1 MVIVAKLS
9 FRRPGHMPDRWVKR
23 PRTVA
28 RMTAHGGSKSFE
40 REVTFEID
48 GLRLSF
54 ATWSDVSAL
63 FAIRF
68 LAKYDRPKR
77 GCESGLCGTCESLV
91 DGAPA
96 RLCLMP
102 STSLDGVSI
111 VSGSR
116 PGR

>member
-1 MVIVAKLS
+1 MHRSRRRQAVVPANGTRVSSARERHTYCDPVAK
-9 FRRPGHMPDRWVKR
+9 
-23 PRTVA
+23 A
-28 RMTAHGGSKSFE
+28 FE
-40 REVTFEID
+40 RDVSFEID
-48 GLRLSF
+48 GLQFTF

-68 LAKYDRPKR
+68 LAKHDRPRR

-91 DGAPA
+91 DGQPT
-96 RLCLMP
+96 RLCLLA

>member
-1 MVIVAKLS
+1 MGSPCA
-9 FRRPGHMPDRWVKR
+9 
-23 PRTVA
+23 RTVA
-28 RMTAHGGSKSFE
+28 EVSKSFE
-40 REVTFEID
+40 RDVTFEID
-48 GLRLSF
+48 GHHFSF

-68 LAKYDRPKR
+68 LAKYDRPRR

-91 DGAPA
+91 DGVPT
-96 RLCLMP
+96 RLCILA

-111 VSGSR
+111 VSGSM

>member
-1 MVIVAKLS
+1 MHRQGRRQAVVPANGTLPLVAS
-9 FRRPGHMPDRWVKR
+9 VNA
-23 PRTVA
+23 RTVNRVTKA
-28 RMTAHGGSKSFE
+28 FE

-48 GLRLSF
+48 GLHFSF

-68 LAKYDRPKR
+68 LAKHDRPRR

-91 DGAPA
+91 DGQPT
-96 RLCLMP
+96 RLCLLP

-111 VSGSR
+111 VSGSK

>member
-1 MVIVAKLS
+1 MSPPRRAYCRAVA
-9 FRRPGHMPDRWVKR
+9 
-23 PRTVA
+23 A
-28 RMTAHGGSKSFE
+28 AFE

-48 GLRLSF
+48 GRQFTF

-68 LAKYDRPKR
+68 LAKYDRPRR
-77 GCESGLCGTCESLV
+77 GCEAGLCGTCESLV
-91 DGAPA
+91 DGRPM
-96 RLCLMP
+96 RLCQLP

>member
-1 MVIVAKLS
+1 MAATAFGTV
-9 FRRPGHMPDRWVKR
+9 RWV
-23 PRTVA
+23 P
-28 RMTAHGGSKSFE
+28 TAFE
-40 REVTFEID
+40 RVVSFEID
-48 GLRLSF
+48 GRQFDF

-68 LAKYDRPKR
+68 LAKYDRPRR
-77 GCESGLCGTCESLV
+77 GCEAGLCGTCESLV
-91 DGAPA
+91 DGEPT
-96 RLCLMP
+96 RLCLLP

>member
-1 MVIVAKLS
+1 VSRV
-9 FRRPGHMPDRWVKR
+9 
-23 PRTVA
+23 TVSQ
-28 RMTAHGGSKSFE
+28 GSRSFE
-40 REVTFEID
+40 RQVTFEID
-48 GLRLSF
+48 GHQFSF

-68 LAKYDRPKR
+68 LAKYNRPKR
-77 GCESGLCGTCESLV
+77 GCESGLYGTCESLV
-91 DGAPA
+91 DGEPT
-96 RLCLMP
+96 RLCLVP

>member
-1 MVIVAKLS
+1 VSL
-9 FRRPGHMPDRWVKR
+9 MPK
-23 PRTVA
+23 A
-28 RMTAHGGSKSFE
+28 IE
-40 REVTFEID
+40 RDVTFEID
-48 GLRLSF
+48 GRHFSF

-68 LAKYDRPKR
+68 LAKYDRPRR

-91 DGAPA
+91 DGEPT

-111 VSGSR
+111 VSGSM

>member
-1 MVIVAKLS
+1 M
-9 FRRPGHMPDRWVKR
+9 DRILGEV
-23 PRTVA
+23 
-28 RMTAHGGSKSFE
+28 SKAFE
-40 REVTFEID
+40 QEVTFEID
-48 GLRLSF
+48 GCRYSF

-68 LAKYDRPKR
+68 LAKHDRPRR
-77 GCESGLCGTCESLV
+77 GCEAGLCGTCESLV
-91 DGAPA
+91 DGTPT
-96 RLCLMP
+96 RLCQVP

>member
-1 MVIVAKLS
+1 MSRVTKA
-9 FRRPGHMPDRWVKR
+9 
-23 PRTVA
+23 
-28 RMTAHGGSKSFE
+28 FE

-48 GLRLSF
+48 GLRFSF

-68 LAKYDRPKR
+68 LAKHDRPRR

-91 DGAPA
+91 DGQPT
-96 RLCLMP
+96 RLCLLP
-102 STSLDGVSI
+102 STSLDGASI

>member
-1 MVIVAKLS
+1 MAK
-9 FRRPGHMPDRWVKR
+9 
-23 PRTVA
+23 A
-28 RMTAHGGSKSFE
+28 FE
-40 REVTFEID
+40 RTVTFEID
-48 GLRLSF
+48 GREFSF
-54 ATWSDVSAL
+54 ETWSDVSAL

-68 LAKYDRPKR
+68 LAKYDRPRR

-91 DGAPA
+91 DGKPE

-111 VSGSR
+111 VSGSL

>member
-1 MVIVAKLS
+1 M
-9 FRRPGHMPDRWVKR
+9 
-23 PRTVA
+23 
-28 RMTAHGGSKSFE
+28 SKAFE
-40 REVTFEID
+40 RDVTFEID
-48 GLRLSF
+48 GHTFSM

-68 LAKYDRPKR
+68 LAKYDRPRR

-91 DGAPA
+91 DGKPT
-96 RLCLMP
+96 RLCQMA
-102 STSLDGVSI
+102 STALDGVSI

>member
-1 MVIVAKLS
+1 MLGAAAYC
-9 FRRPGHMPDRWVKR
+9 DRV
-23 PRTVA
+23 TVNQ
-28 RMTAHGGSKSFE
+28 GSRAFE

-48 GLRLSF
+48 GQRFSF

-68 LAKYDRPKR
+68 LARYDRPRR
-77 GCESGLCGTCESLV
+77 GCEAGLCGTCESLV
-91 DGAPA
+91 DGQPA
-96 RLCLMP
+96 RLCQLP
-102 STSLDGVSI
+102 STALDGVSI

>member
-1 MVIVAKLS
+1 MRV
-9 FRRPGHMPDRWVKR
+9 
-23 PRTVA
+23 
-28 RMTAHGGSKSFE
+28 SKAFE

-48 GLRLSF
+48 GRTFSL

-68 LAKYDRPKR
+68 LAKYDRPRR
-77 GCESGLCGTCESLV
+77 GCESGLCGTCESLG
-91 DGAPA
+91 DGAPT
-96 RLCLMP
+96 RLCQVA
-102 STSLDGVSI
+102 STALDGVSI

>member
-1 MVIVAKLS
+1 M
-9 FRRPGHMPDRWVKR
+9 REMRGTP
-23 PRTVA
+23 PRTVH
-28 RMTAHGGSKSFE
+28 RMTKAFE
-40 REVTFEID
+40 KEVTFEID
-48 GLRLSF
+48 GLDFSF

-68 LAKYDRPKR
+68 LAKHDRPKR

-91 DGAPA
+91 DGVPT
-96 RLCLMP
+96 RLCLVA

>member
-1 MVIVAKLS
+1 MAVI
-9 FRRPGHMPDRWVKR
+9 R
-23 PRTVA
+23 
-28 RMTAHGGSKSFE
+28 GSRAFE
-40 REVTFEID
+40 QQVTFDID
-48 GLRLSF
+48 GLHFSF

-91 DGAPA
+91 DGELT
-96 RLCLMP
+96 RLCLVP

-111 VSGSR
+111 VSGSK

>member
-1 MVIVAKLS
+1 TAVDTAKGVVPAS
-9 FRRPGHMPDRWVKR
+9 GTSSSGADVEATYCEPVTK
-23 PRTVA
+23 A
-28 RMTAHGGSKSFE
+28 FE

-48 GLRLSF
+48 GRDF
-54 ATWSDVSAL
+54 TFDTWSDVSAL

-68 LAKYDRPKR
+68 LAKHDRPKR

-91 DGAPA
+91 DGVPT
-96 RLCLMP
+96 RLCLVP

-111 VSGSR
+111 VSGSN

>member
-1 MVIVAKLS
+1 
-9 FRRPGHMPDRWVKR
+9 MPVTK
-23 PRTVA
+23 A
-28 RMTAHGGSKSFE
+28 FE

-48 GLRLSF
+48 GRTFSF

-68 LAKYDRPKR
+68 LAKYDRPRR
-77 GCESGLCGTCESLV
+77 GCEAGLCGTCESLV
-91 DGAPA
+91 DGRPT
-96 RLCLMP
+96 RLCQMA
-102 STSLDGVSI
+102 STMLDGVTI

>member
-1 MVIVAKLS
+1 VAK
-9 FRRPGHMPDRWVKR
+9 
-23 PRTVA
+23 A
-28 RMTAHGGSKSFE
+28 YE

-48 GLRLSF
+48 GHSF
-54 ATWSDVSAL
+54 SFDTWSDVSAL

-68 LAKYDRPKR
+68 LAKYDRPRR
-77 GCESGLCGTCESLV
+77 GCEAGLCGTCESLV
-91 DGAPA
+91 DGKPT
-96 RLCLMP
+96 RLCQLP